1 MSLGVRSLLIT
12 VNVLAQLMLKIIN
25 IWGNAIALSLLPK
38 ATWFVNYKTE
48 IWTQDCMIHF
58 ETHGLHNYSENTDII
73 YFIVK
78 KSSNV

>member
-1 MSLGVRSLLIT
+1 MPLPSVCCLKPLG
-12 VNVLAQLMLKIIN
+12 
-25 IWGNAIALSLLPK
+25 
-38 ATWFVNYKTE
+38 FVNYKTE

-78 KSSNV
+78 KKVQHYNFGHITHK